1 MGRGLAEK
9 NYEVW
14 GLEKDGSDQGG
25 KERHGIRRLGLL
37 LENCPIILIDI
48 HGISKCLLNHI
59 IMI

>member
-37 LENCPIILIDI
+37 LENWTINT
-48 HGISKCLLNHI
+48 K
-59 IMI
+59 